1 MRTPLL
7 DSLPKKPFVIL
18 AYPRTGSYLL
28 VSILDQFPGIKC
40 HGEIFKKE
48 RIELP
53 AKTILKMKATVQ
65 TRDAKPIVFI
75 KRLFELTPDVH
86 TGFKFF
92 ANHNAELRKQLMYSN
107 SINRVITYRNP
118 FDSYVSQTR
127 AIATGSWIDKKG
139 DSQADKPLL
148 RFDPEQFD
156 KIIRNVLANQARKK
170 VIAEKR
176 PDSTITITY
185 DEIAAIDPVRKIAE
199 FIGASSQPEVINVSL
214 HKQTTERY
222 SELFENFDELQA
234 HIATHH
240 PELMIDAE
248 KI

>member
-1 MRTPLL
+1 MKKLSLNLL
-7 DSLPKKPFVIL
+7 SKKPFVIL

-40 HGEIFKKE
+40 HGEIFKNRK
-48 RIELP
+48 IELP
-53 AKTILKMKATVQ
+53 AETIDKLKATLQ
-65 TRDAKPIVFI
+65 SRNAEPAVFI
-75 KRLFELTPDVH
+75 KRLFKLTPDDH

-107 SINRVITYRNP
+107 SINRVITHRNP
-118 FDSYVSQTR
+118 FDIYVSQTR

-156 KIIRNVLANQARKK
+156 KIIRNVLANQARMKI
-170 VIAEKR
+170 IAEKR
-176 PDSTITITY
+176 PDTTITINY

-214 HKQTTERY
+214 HKQTSERY
-222 SELFENFDELQA
+222 SELFENFDQLQA
-234 HIATHH
+234 HVATHH
-240 PELMIDAE
+240 PELVINAE
-248 KI
+248 RI

>member
-53 AKTILKMKATVQ
+53 AETILKMKATVQ

-92 ANHNAELRKQLMYSN
+92 ANHHAELCKELLHSE
-107 SINRVITYRNP
+107 SINRVIILRKP
-118 FDSYVSQTR
+118 FDIYVSQTR
-127 AIATGSWIDKKG
+127 AIATGCWIDKKG
-139 DSQADKPLL
+139 ETLADKPLL
-148 RFDPEQFD
+148 RFDPEHFQ
-156 KIIRNVLANQARKK
+156 KIMRNVLYNHACMK
-170 VIAEKR
+170 VIAGNR
-176 PDSTITITY
+176 PESTVTITY
-185 DEIAAIDPVRKIAE
+185 DEIAAIEPVRKIAE

-222 SELFENFDELQA
+222 SELFENFDQLQA
-234 HIATHH
+234 YVATHH
-240 PELMIDAE
+240 PEMVINPE